1 LSLIAAT
8 FYLYHGGVCLSYP
21 QIINDFLEMVT
32 TPSHSRNERAL
43 SDLVRKKL
51 LDLGCEVTEDDAGPK
66 FGGNS
71 GNLLARFPGES
82 SIEPIMFSAH
92 LDRVNNPGR
101 IAALVKT
108 EEDRIVSDGT
118 TILGADDASGLA
130 AIVDGL
136 RRSKAG
142 GARHGEVELVVT
154 VGEEIG
160 LQGSR
165 HLDYAP
171 LRSKMAYVL
180 DSGGDV
186 GTIVNRAPTQKTVT
200 ISVQGLS
207 SHAGMAPE
215 AGINAIRVAAA
226 AMMKLPEGRLSPV
239 TTSNFGVI
247 EGGKATN
254 IVCDFVKLKAEARS
268 HDAAELERYTDLLNR
283 TFRETAAEYKTTV
296 ELDWVL
302 EYEAFYVPEDERVVA
317 LARRAFD
324 GLGLE
329 TKIMSGGGGMDG
341 NHFNKNG
348 IKSVG
353 LSTGYKHVHTQ
364 KEEQSISQLILCG
377 EAVARI
383 IEAAVSV

>member
-1 LSLIAAT
+1 M
-8 FYLYHGGVCLSYP
+8 SYP